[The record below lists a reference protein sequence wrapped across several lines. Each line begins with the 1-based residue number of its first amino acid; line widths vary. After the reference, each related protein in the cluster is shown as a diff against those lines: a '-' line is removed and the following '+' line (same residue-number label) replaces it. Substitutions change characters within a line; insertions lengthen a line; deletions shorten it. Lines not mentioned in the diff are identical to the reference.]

1 MLLAAASLNIAAGLV
16 SLTTFV
22 AAVVTGSAVLG
33 PVGAIIG
40 IVLGL
45 AATLVEL
52 IGGHSGYDAAAVEAY
67 RNRLRERQNLRD
79 ACRARIDQ
87 KMEFLDKVES
97 PYTDVYVNNQAASMQ
112 RVEDGRL
119 IMVDGSDSP
128 HSQHS
133 KAASYATSLYQGGML
148 TQETRQMR

>member
-1 MLLAAASLNIAAGLV
+1 MLLAATSLNIAAGLV
-16 SLTTFV
+16 SGLTTFV
-22 AAVVTGSAVLG
+22 AAVVTRSAVLG

-52 IGGHSGYDAAAVEAY
+52 IGGHSGYDAAAVDAY
-67 RNRLRERQNLRD
+67 RNRLRERQN
-79 ACRARIDQ
+79 RIDQ